1 RRYQRPIWGL
11 AYLMIGDRFE
21 AEDMTQEAFL
31 RAWLNLDLLSD
42 PAKFAAW
49 LRRIVFGVSIDW
61 LRVFRSDLYRLTD
74 AEAELELSRQSAH
87 TESALEHIKASELR
101 QRI

>member
-1 RRYQRPIWGL
+1 
-11 AYLMIGDRFE
+11 
-21 AEDMTQEAFL
+21 MTQEAFL
-31 RAWLNLDLLSD
+31 RAWVNLDLLSD

-74 AEAELELSRQSAH
+74 AQADLDRPAIGSHGVRSR
-87 TESALEHIKASELR
+87 ASR
-101 QRI
+101 GH